1 MVSASPLDLA
11 TLRKVQAFRDLAD
24 VRDPELSPGN
34 LSLLPGSSALPSAQS
49 GDWEKQGK

>member
-11 TLRKVQAFRDLAD
+11 TLRKVQAFRDPAD
-24 VRDPELSPGN
+24 VRDPEPSPGN
-34 LSLLPGSSALPSAQS
+34 LPLLPGSSALPSAQY